1 MPRGADYD
9 DGIPR
14 SDNAIEPGR
23 NITNGAGEQA
33 RQSLLI
39 TTSSRT
45 FQRTYRLLLNLPK
58 LIC

>member
-9 DGIPR
+9 DGIPL
-14 SDNAIEPGR
+14 SDSVIEPGHS
-23 NITNGAGEQA
+23 ITHGASEQA
-33 RQSLLI
+33 RQSLLP

-45 FQRTYRLLLNLPK
+45 FQRTYQLLLNLTR

>member
-45 FQRTYRLLLNLPK
+45 F
-58 LIC
+58 